1 MPINLSLLQADL
13 KSEGGLTDTTRSI
26 LFDLV
31 EILRLVSPTIQV
43 LDLYLPPISSV
54 IGLSGQEAYFAAE
67 RVYEDLVES
76 LNEGVEVWEGLLEL
90 RMTVFGEGG
99 LEVVELLISRCPR
112 LRSLV
117 LRPLNTLDPSPSCSP
132 SRLPHVDV
140 GSTTIAPQTEQFVRI
155 PTLRS
160 LSIIPLLPPSPTGP
174 MYLPPLMSGMAY
186 KSLFKRINGM
196 MDLLPLF
203 PGLEW
208 LTLEGPHPYSG
219 EKLGEVLKSLPKLKG
234 LYIDGRED
242 MAWGRVESG
251 KIESGLKD
259 VWLRCDTMS
268 DHPGLAKVS
277 LPRRTRGCDY

>member
-1 MPINLSLLQADL
+1 
-13 KSEGGLTDTTRSI
+13 
-26 LFDLV
+26 
-31 EILRLVSPTIQV
+31 
-43 LDLYLPPISSV
+43 
-54 IGLSGQEAYFAAE
+54 
-67 RVYEDLVES
+67 
-76 LNEGVEVWEGLLEL
+76 
-90 RMTVFGEGG
+90 
-99 LEVVELLISRCPR
+99 
-112 LRSLV
+112 
-117 LRPLNTLDPSPSCSP
+117 
-132 SRLPHVDV
+132 
-140 GSTTIAPQTEQFVRI
+140 
-155 PTLRS
+155 
-160 LSIIPLLPPSPTGP
+160 
-174 MYLPPLMSGMAY
+174 MSGMAY
-186 KSLFKRINGM
+186 KSLFKRINSI

-242 MAWGRVESG
+242 LAWGRVESG